1 MTNLTIDLLKGT
13 VHVWQQHTNMGT
25 ELDEVYTYYK
35 LPEIGLTHYEV
46 KCKDESGNLV
56 YLRLPVRNT
65 NFLIKGV
72 NDEQIR
78 EM

>member
-1 MTNLTIDLLKGT
+1 MTNLTIDLKEKT
-13 VHVWQQHTNMGT
+13 VHLWQPHTYMGT
-25 ELDEVYTYYK
+25 EINETFRNCK

-46 KCKDESGNLV
+46 KCEDNTGKSV

-65 NFLIKGV
+65 NFIVYGAT
-72 NDEQIR
+72 DELIR

>member
-13 VHVWQQHTNMGT
+13 VHVWQQHTTMGT
-25 ELDEVYTYYK
+25 ELDERYVFYK

-46 KCKDESGNLV
+46 KCKDEMDNLV

-65 NFLIKGV
+65 NFVIRGI
-72 NDEQIR
+72 NEEQIR